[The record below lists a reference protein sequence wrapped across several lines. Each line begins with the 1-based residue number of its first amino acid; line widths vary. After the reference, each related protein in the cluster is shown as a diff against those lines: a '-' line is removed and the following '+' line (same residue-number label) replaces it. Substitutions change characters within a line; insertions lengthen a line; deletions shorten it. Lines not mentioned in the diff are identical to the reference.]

1 VSLSLVLGRLSPHR
15 EKGIPNYNYK
25 KGKLTFVK
33 AKLLRPEPEEPMVCE
48 GGGGEEGGKRRGGG
62 EEGGKRRKG
71 DKLGEAAATFHCFL
85 HRKRQYWGLWLF
97 QERENSYE
105 SRRKRNQH
113 KVHE

>member
-1 VSLSLVLGRLSPHR
+1 MSLSLVLGRLSPHR

-48 GGGGEEGGKRRGGG
+48 GGGGRREGRGG
-62 EEGGKRRKG
+62 RG

-85 HRKRQYWGLWLF
+85 HRKRQHWGLWHF